1 MSLVIKNSDKL
12 SIDIVDEEIIVMQT
26 EFHRFCNLFQIMH
39 LLTNYKYQLPFS
51 FPFKIRVVLNDTLTN
66 VSSSLS
72 IF

>member
-26 EFHRFCNLFQIMH
+26 EFHRFQIMH
-39 LLTNYKYQLPFS
+39 LLTNYEYQLPFS